1 MTKDELDGAM
11 PESKLLRA
19 YGDRHGDGMLQMAF
33 VLEVSLGDHGRAVA
47 KAFAM
52 LHGLRDP
59 LVATME
65 TCVDGLTYFVVYGRS
80 QHAIDPSSVQLET
93 VDAESLTLSRDEIEH
108 RVMARFGRKLVVVGA
123 CTGSDAHTV
132 GIDAIFN
139 YKGIAGDKGLESYGC
154 FDAHNLGAQV
164 ENETLAEAAIALKAD
179 AVLVSQIVTQRDCH
193 KENAA
198 ALVEL
203 AKRQGWREGT
213 TMLLGGPRVD
223 HRLAVELGFD
233 AGFGPGTKP
242 SSVASF
248 LALHLC
254 ASP

>member
-1 MTKDELDGAM
+1 MSSNSGNK
-11 PESKLLRA
+11 SLRA
-19 YGDRHGDGMLQMAF
+19 YGDRRGDGMLQMAF
-33 VLEVSLGDHGRAVA
+33 VLEVDPSDHARAVA
-47 KAFAM
+47 KRFAM
-52 LHGLRDP
+52 LHGLVDP

-65 TCVDGLTYFVVYGRS
+65 RCVDGLTYFVVYGRS
-80 QHAIDPSSVQLET
+80 EHAIDPSTVQVTTASFEP
-93 VDAESLTLSRDEIEH
+93 LSHAQVEE
-108 RVMARFGRKLVVVGA
+108 RVSARYGRRIVVVGA

-139 YKGIAGDKGLESYGC
+139 YKGIAGDKGLESYSC

-164 ENETLAEAAIALKAD
+164 ENEVLAETAIALKAD

-198 ALVEL
+198 KLIDL
-203 AKRQGWREGT
+203 ATRQGWRNQV

-223 HRLAVELGFD
+223 HQLAIDLGFD

-242 SSVASF
+242 SNVASF
-248 LALHLC
+248 LVEKLC
-254 ASP
+254 AGAQRFHGSAV